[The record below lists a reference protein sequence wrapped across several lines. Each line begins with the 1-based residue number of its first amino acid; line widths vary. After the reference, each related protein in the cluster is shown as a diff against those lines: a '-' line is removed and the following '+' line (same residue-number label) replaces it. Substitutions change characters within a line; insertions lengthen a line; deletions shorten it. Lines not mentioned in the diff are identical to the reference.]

1 MYLRPPFPTA
11 IFPVAQSFPP
21 IFLDTGL
28 GRRKK
33 KKKKTKNRKTPLL
46 VEWEIH

>member
-1 MYLRPPFPTA
+1 LHCRHFYVSQTPFPTA

-33 KKKKTKNRKTPLL
+33 TKIKKTEKPLS
-46 VEWEIH
+46 